1 MSSHSLSSVAV
12 GGVAI
17 HPLFYRGQPVLT
29 FAMIDA
35 VHRRP
40 EGTARRTFRQN
51 KTQLRQDRD
60 YFHVTRN
67 LPMSEIRT
75 LEYTSPNPM
84 DEFRPFEYIPPKGII
99 LLTESGYLLLVKS
112 FTDALAWEI
121 QRHLVQV
128 YFRAQRPEA
137 YAVDEAHTAEA
148 LGLPHQARVFHSG
161 VKVAV
166 DGRALHQ
173 ALGNQRHFCD
183 WIKQR
188 LSRYPFVE
196 NEDFLR
202 FSQASQHPAGG
213 RPSQEYALSVAM
225 AKVLCVLENNPAGWA
240 LFRRLQAA
248 LPVAGHDTKARSV
261 SAQLAQLAQLGAQVE
276 VLGQRLEALSQ
287 RVEGLS
293 SAGPVDDL
301 QPRLA
306 AWLCGRQQCT
316 LAEVSLAL
324 FGLAVENLSRRG
336 QQRLRQMLQALGWRA
351 QRGQA
356 VYQPAR

>member
-1 MSSHSLSSVAV
+1 MSSISLSPVAV

-29 FAMIDA
+29 FAMIDV
-35 VHRRP
+35 VHQRP
-40 EGTARRTFRQN
+40 KGTAKRAFTQN
-51 KTQLRQDRD
+51 RPQFIEEIDFYLID
-60 YFHVTRN
+60 YSKKN
-67 LPMSEIRT
+67 EIHSFDVR
-75 LEYTSPNPM
+75 
-84 DEFRPFEYIPPKGII
+84 IPPRGLIA
-99 LLTESGYLLLVKS
+99 LTESGYLLLVKS
-112 FTDALAWEI
+112 FTDALAWKI

-137 YAVDEAHTAEA
+137 YAVDEAHAAEG
-148 LGLPHQARVFHSG
+148 LGLPHQTRVFHSG

-261 SAQLAQLAQLGAQVE
+261 SAQLAQLGAQVE

-336 QQRLRQMLQALGWRA
+336 QQRLRQMLQALGWKA